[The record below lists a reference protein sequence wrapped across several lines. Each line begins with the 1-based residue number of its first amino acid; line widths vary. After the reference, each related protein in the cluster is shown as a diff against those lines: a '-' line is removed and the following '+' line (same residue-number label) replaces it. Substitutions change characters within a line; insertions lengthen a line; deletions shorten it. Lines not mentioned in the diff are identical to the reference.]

1 MVFTEKHRGGED
13 RVGLRLG
20 GAGGL
25 RGILPAVRGFG
36 GRWGGARC
44 LDDDPDINMNTSVNK
59 S

>member
-44 LDDDPDINMNTSVNK
+44 LDDDPD
-59 S
+59 

>member
-1 MVFTEKHRGGED
+1 MVFIEKHRGGED

-25 RGILPAVRGFG
+25 RGILPAVRGCG

-44 LDDDPDINMNTSVNK
+44 LDDDPD
-59 S
+59 